1 MSIYY
6 EAGDWDHKRET
17 SIVSVFNFKNFLLYN
32 FMYVYSV
39 LWTYSPP
46 AHSFLTLSLSCWRT
60 VPQTVPVTGWM
71 DTLPHKL
78 VYLNVQFLIGN
89 TLFGDITG
97 SLGDRTLLEGVC
109 HWGQA
114 LRICSPSDFWF
125 IPIPVC
131 TWRYDLSSSS
141 NMPPQLLGTLLL
153 EPKFNKLSH
162 P

>member
-71 DTLPHKL
+71 DTIPHEL
-78 VYLNVQFLIGN
+78 VYLNVQFLVGN
-89 TLFGDITG
+89 TLFGNITG

-114 LRICSPSDFWF
+114 LRICSPSDFRF
-125 IPIPVC
+125 MPIPVC

-153 EPKFNKLSH
+153 EPKFNNLSH